1 MSDIDHVAGKRRRII
16 SLLALGAAAFCFGSS
31 AHAQAYPNHTIKLV
45 VPFAPGGGSD
55 AVARV
60 IAHALSERL
69 GQQVYVENRPG
80 AGGSIGAG
88 MVAKSEP
95 DGYTLLL
102 GSTSEIVQYPIMST
116 RKPYDA
122 TKAFAPIGM
131 VGVVPMALIVGKDLP
146 VNSVQDVIRY
156 AKANPGKIN
165 FGSGG
170 TGTATH
176 LAVEL
181 FAASTGIKMTHVPYK
196 GSAAVIPDML
206 NGNLQLAMS
215 LVPGVIPYA
224 DGRANLKVLAV
235 STAKRAPTLASVPTM
250 QEAGVK
256 DYDTSLWTGLLAAA
270 GTPKEIV
277 AKLSSELTAALAN
290 PEVRSALARQGAEA
304 TPSTPAQFAARIG
317 AEQKSWS
324 ALINEAGIK
333 ID

>member
-1 MSDIDHVAGKRRRII
+1 MSVSDRTTVHRRRVM
-16 SLLALGAAAFCFGSS
+16 SVLALGAAAFCFGAS
-31 AHAQAYPNHTIKLV
+31 AHAQAYPSRSIKLV

-60 IAHALSERL
+60 IAQALSQRL
-69 GQQVYVENRPG
+69 GQQMYVENRPG
-80 AGGSIGAG
+80 AGGSIGAA
-88 MVAKSEP
+88 MVAKSTP

-102 GSTSEIVQYPIMST
+102 GSTSEIVQYPIVSA

-122 TKAFAPIGM
+122 LKAFAPIGL
-131 VGVVPMALIVGKDLP
+131 VGSVPMALIVNKDLP

-156 AKANPGKIN
+156 AKANPEKIN

-170 TGTATH
+170 TGTTTH

-181 FAASTGIKMTHVPYK
+181 FAASTGIKLTHVPYK

-206 NGNLQLAMS
+206 NGNIQLAMA
-215 LVPGVIPYA
+215 LVPGVMPFA
-224 DGRANLKVLAV
+224 DGRANLKILAV
-235 STAKRAPTLASVPTM
+235 STANRAPALPAVPTM
-250 QEAGVK
+250 QEAAVK
-256 DYDTSLWTGLLAAA
+256 NYDTSLWTGLLAPA

-277 AKLSSELTAALAN
+277 TRLSSELGAALAS

-304 TPSTPAQFAARIG
+304 TPSTPEQFAAKVG

-324 ALINEAGIK
+324 ALISEAGIQ
-333 ID
+333 IE